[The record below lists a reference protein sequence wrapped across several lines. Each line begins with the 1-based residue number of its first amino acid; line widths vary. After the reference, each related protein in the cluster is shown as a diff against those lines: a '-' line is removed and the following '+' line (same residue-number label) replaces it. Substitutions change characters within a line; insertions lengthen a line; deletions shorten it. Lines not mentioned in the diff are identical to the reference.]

1 MKFAAKSTG
10 GLALC
15 ALSAIMLLAADIAQ
29 AQTKYPT
36 KPITIIVPFAPGGS
50 SDLVARV
57 FAKASNKHFGQPMV
71 ILNKP
76 GAAMQIGLNELAAS
90 KPDGYTVGI
99 TNSGMLLQPL
109 LSKTQYNYATDLDGV
124 AMAGEIPFVLAVKS
138 DAPYKTLEEFV
149 TYAKAN
155 PGKVKYGHT
164 GIGSS
169 SHTPL
174 EQFALAAKLNIES
187 VPYDGGSLLIASLLG
202 GHIQA
207 ILNNPVDL
215 QAHIKAGT
223 IRVLAAAGEQRID
236 DPLYEN
242 VPTFKEKGYDVLS
255 ILFQGFGAP
264 KGIPEDVLTALRD
277 GFERIAKDP
286 EIEQA
291 VRDLGLVPRF
301 MNGKDFGIYWQ
312 TRQKELSEALE
323 ITGIMQIFRD
333 QKK

>member
-1 MKFAAKSTG
+1 MKFANKSARSLT
-10 GLALC
+10 LC
-15 ALSAIMLLAADIAQ
+15 VLLATTLLGAGIAQ
-29 AQTKYPT
+29 AQTKYPA

-57 FAKASNKHFGQPMV
+57 FAKASNKHLGQPMV

-124 AMAGEIPFVLAVKS
+124 VMAGEIPFVLAVKS

-149 TYAKAN
+149 AYAKTN

-236 DPLYEN
+236 DPLYKD
-242 VPTFKEKGYDVLS
+242 VPTFKEKGYNVLS

-264 KGIPEDVLTALRD
+264 KGIPEDVLKVLRD
-277 GFERIAKDP
+277 GFERIARDP

-291 VRDLGLVPRF
+291 IRDLGLVPRF

-323 ITGIMQIFRD
+323 VTGIMQIFRD